1 MATGRE
7 LNRRAS
13 ERQRIDAVMA
23 AEPLVFV
30 GEEQRQKTR
39 IDILLARREPPA
51 SVAGR
56 IGTQQTS
63 FTVEDDVRIFE
74 ILAKWR
80 RPERI
85 GPGAEGKQQP
95 GGKSARAPEK

>member
-1 MATGRE
+1 MLARLQQPCDLHGDRRTAGDDVATGCE
-7 LNRRAS
+7 LNRRAT

-30 GEEQRQKTR
+30 GEEQRQETR
-39 IDILLARREPPA
+39 IDTLPRRREPPA

-80 RPERI
+80 RPE
-85 GPGAEGKQQP
+85 
-95 GGKSARAPEK
+95 